1 MLKAER
7 QLMDIQQK
15 LTELSTLLDAANS
28 KVLEIQQQS
37 QVSKPVEPR
46 AQDITQLIDKLRR
59 CNGVNYDST
68 AITWRECVMILSA
81 LGV

>member
-1 MLKAER
+1 MLNTKQ
-7 QLMDIQQK
+7 QLMDVQQS

-28 KVLEIQQQS
+28 KVLEIRQQS
-37 QVSKPVEPR
+37 QIKTPVEPR
-46 AQDITQLIDKLRR
+46 TQDMQELVGKLKK

-68 AITWRECVMILSA
+68 VITWRECVMILSA